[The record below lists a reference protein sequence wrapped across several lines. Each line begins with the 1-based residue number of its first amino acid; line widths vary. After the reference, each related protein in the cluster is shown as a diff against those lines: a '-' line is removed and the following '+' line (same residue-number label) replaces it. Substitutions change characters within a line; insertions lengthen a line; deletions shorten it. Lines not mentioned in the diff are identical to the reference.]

1 MLLLRLVQSR
11 LRLADGVLPA
21 FAVLLPGRLFL
32 GFLALAA
39 LPLPPFRPLKRSF
52 YLSSFFE
59 RLVASVVPDLLL
71 AMPCVPVA
79 ELDLFMLLSGLGPI
93 SCLPNA

>member
-1 MLLLRLVQSR
+1 MLLLRLAQGR
-11 LRLADGVLPA
+11 LRLVDGVLAA
-21 FAVLLPGRLFL
+21 FALLLPGHLFL

-39 LPLPPFRPLKRSF
+39 LPLPLFRPLKWSF